1 MRVEEELVVFGNL
14 SNVDVR
20 VDALLISVLVS
31 RWEGN
36 VDLLARIVLVAKIA
50 FKLLYYTS

>member
-1 MRVEEELVVFGNL
+1 MRVEVELVVFGNL

-20 VDALLISVLVS
+20 VDALLRSVLVS